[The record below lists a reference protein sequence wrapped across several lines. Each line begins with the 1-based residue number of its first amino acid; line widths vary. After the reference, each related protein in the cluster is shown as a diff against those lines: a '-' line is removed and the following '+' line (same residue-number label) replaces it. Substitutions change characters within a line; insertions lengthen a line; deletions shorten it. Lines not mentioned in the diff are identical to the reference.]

1 MTITLNLRTVN
12 VVLQLLL
19 VLITVVRVFLTK
31 VRMEE
36 MLEKLYKEN
45 PVGTEQKLYWRGK
58 GEQQQII
65 NG

>member
-31 VRMEE
+31 VRTEE

>member
-1 MTITLNLRTVN
+1 MN

-31 VRMEE
+31 VRTEE